1 MPEFTVT
8 LDTSAARFY
17 RRVAGAA
24 GLSVEQVLSD
34 ALFKLASELA
44 SWRSKRWQKSRK
56 NSAVPLHPPPRRS
69 ESPAKASPPEAA
81 LRTGAPFTFLS

>member
-34 ALFKLASELA
+34 ALFRLAGELSFEA
-44 SWRSKRWQKSRK
+44 LAAQKK
-56 NSAVPLHPPPRRS
+56 KDA
-69 ESPAKASPPEAA
+69 AKS
-81 LRTGAPFTFLS
+81 